1 MKAITPSMHGIIDRR
16 MLVNFRI
23 RPEVIEEILPTHFRP
38 KLVNGWA
45 MAGICLIRLK
55 HIRPHGFPAACGLA
69 SENAAHRIAV
79 EWQEDDSVREG
90 VFIPRRDTSSAL
102 QAIVGGRLFPGGHH
116 LAKFEVSEPAGEFHL
131 RMHSRDGA
139 ARVEVHAHQ
148 AGQIPA
154 TSIFKTLDNA
164 SKFFEP
170 GSVSYSTTN
179 NPERWDGVQL
189 HTSRWQ
195 VEPLDV
201 KSVRSSFFDDTNR
214 FPEGTIYFDSALLMS
229 NIEHEWR
236 VLPRMEGQR

>member
-1 MKAITPSMHGIIDRR
+1 MMPRLHGIIDRR

-23 RPEVIEEILPTHFRP
+23 RPETVGELLPAFFRP
-38 KLVNGWA
+38 KLVNGWT

-79 EWQEDDSVREG
+79 EWDEGGSAREG

-102 QAIVGGRLFPGGHH
+102 QAIVGGRLFPGVHH
-116 LAKFEVSEPAGEFHL
+116 LAKFEVSETAGEFHL

-139 ARVEVHAHQ
+139 AWVEVHARQ
-148 AGQIPA
+148 ALQIPA

-170 GSVSYSTTN
+170 GSVGYSTTN
-179 NPERWDGVQL
+179 NPEQWDGVQL
-189 HTSRWQ
+189 HTSRWE